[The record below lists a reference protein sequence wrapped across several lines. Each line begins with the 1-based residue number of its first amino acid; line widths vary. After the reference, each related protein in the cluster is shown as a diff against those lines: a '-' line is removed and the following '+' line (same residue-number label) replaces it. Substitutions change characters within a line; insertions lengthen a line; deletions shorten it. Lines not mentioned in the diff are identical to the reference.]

1 MSNKKTELLE
11 RLSRPLGGFIYIDLA
26 KKSKRPIPSEAP
38 TANPAPSV
46 QPEGAPGHNY
56 SGMSIEGDFP
66 AVKATKALK
75 PTLP

>member
-1 MSNKKTELLE
+1 MSKKTELLE

-38 TANPAPSV
+38 GAAPATSV
-46 QPEGAPGHNY
+46 QPEGAPGKNY

-66 AVKATKALK
+66 AVKGTRILK
-75 PTLP
+75 PKLP